1 MPSSSIG
8 TRSWRELATALCA
21 WYRRHARDLPF
32 RRTRDPYAI
41 WISEVMLQQTRV
53 GAVTLHYAE
62 FLRRFPDLRSLAEA
76 ELGDVLAAWAG
87 LGYYQR
93 ARQLHAAA
101 RRIHFDHAQWP
112 RDAASLRLLPGFGAY
127 TAGAVASIAFG
138 QAVPAV
144 DGNVERVL
152 ARRLGLAQSPKRAD
166 GRRRILAA
174 AQELLAGS
182 DPAELNQALM
192 ELGALVC
199 TPKAPR
205 CSACPWSG
213 SCAGEALG
221 AERFPQ
227 RAARPSSVDVA
238 CYAAVTRRGGRYLL
252 RRLPEGVHNAG
263 LWELPTTPW
272 HEGAPDSDRAQER
285 LHALA
290 ESMATRWTIGP
301 PLLRIRH
308 SITRH
313 RIRCV
318 AYEVTSTEQ
327 PTGSSRW
334 VDALQARSMGLS
346 AASHKILERLE
357 SPARVPQFQLFAEP

>member
-1 MPSSSIG
+1 MPSSNIG
-8 TRSWRELATALCA
+8 TRGWRELAKALCA
-21 WYRRHARDLPF
+21 WYRQHARDLPF

-41 WISEVMLQQTRV
+41 WVSEVMLQQTRV
-53 GAVTLHYAE
+53 EAVLLHYGE

-87 LGYYQR
+87 LGYYRR

-101 RRIHFDHAQWP
+101 RRLHYDHAEWP
-112 RDAASLRLLPGFGAY
+112 REAASLRLLPGFGAY

-152 ARRLGLAQSPKRAD
+152 ARRLGLSQSPRRAD

-174 AQELLAGS
+174 AQALLAGS

-199 TPKAPR
+199 TPQTPR
-205 CSACPWSG
+205 CDVCPWSG
-213 SCAGEALG
+213 SCAGEVLG
-221 AERFPQ
+221 PERFPQ
-227 RAARPSSVDVA
+227 RTARAASVDVA
-238 CYAAVTRRGGRYLL
+238 CYTAVGRRDERFLL
-252 RRLPEGVHNAG
+252 RRVPEGRHNAG
-263 LWELPTTPW
+263 LWELPTTAW
-272 HEGAPDSDRAQER
+272 HEGAPDADRALER
-285 LHALA
+285 LHELA
-290 ESMATRWTIGP
+290 ASMGATWSIGP
-301 PLLRIRH
+301 ALVRIRH

-318 AYEVTSTEQ
+318 AYAVTLANPPAASD
-327 PTGSSRW
+327 RW
-334 VDALQARSMGLS
+334 FDAQAARALGLS
-346 AASHKILERLE
+346 AASQKILARLKSPLE
-357 SPARVPQFQLFAEP
+357 SQFQLFAGS